1 MINFDN
7 YDSENKTEHN
17 PNWPYTPE
25 KPYRI
30 LIISRSGAGK
40 TNVFYEFNRE
50 SSTLIKNIFTPKIR
64 MKQNI
69 NI

>member
-50 SSTLIKNIFTPKIR
+50 SSR
-64 MKQNI
+64 HW
-69 NI
+69 

>member
-40 TNVFYEFNRE
+40 KNVFYEFNRE
-50 SSTLIKNIFTPKIR
+50 SSR
-64 MKQNI
+64 HW
-69 NI
+69 